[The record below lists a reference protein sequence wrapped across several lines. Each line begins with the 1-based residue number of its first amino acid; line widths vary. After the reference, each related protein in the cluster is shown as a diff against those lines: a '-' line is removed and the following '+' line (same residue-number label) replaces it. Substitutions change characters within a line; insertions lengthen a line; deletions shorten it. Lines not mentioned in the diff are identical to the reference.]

1 MLCHVFLTLRLA
13 QAFVCKQLVVR
24 VSGAALPP
32 KSTMQRSA
40 QKTSTN
46 YPAKLTVALT
56 QATGSSVVYAGEP
69 CLSLSYVCPNMFG
82 NPQGSAAC

>member
-1 MLCHVFLTLRLA
+1 
-13 QAFVCKQLVVR
+13 
-24 VSGAALPP
+24 
-32 KSTMQRSA
+32 MQRSV
-40 QKTSTN
+40 QKTSAN